1 MNEKHRTPALARHF
15 AILALC
21 LSIMLLSACGKSH
34 TSTHYA
40 YPIAGRGDAIAAT
53 AKTQIGKSYRKGGT
67 SPRSGFD
74 CSGLVLWA
82 YAQHGVS
89 VPRTSRDQASVGVK
103 VSRSALRPGDIVVFK
118 TSWVGYHTGIYVGQ
132 RRFVHS
138 PKPRTTV
145 RFDSLDNVYWKEHFV
160 SGRRI
165 LQH

>member
-1 MNEKHRTPALARHF
+1 MNAKHHTLALARYLF
-15 AILALC
+15 LLALC
-21 LSIMLLSACGKSH
+21 FSVTLLSACGKSQM
-34 TSTHYA
+34 SAHYA
-40 YPIAGRGDAIAAT
+40 YPMTSRGDAIAAT
-53 AKTQIGKSYRKGGT
+53 AKTQLGKSYRKGGT
-67 SPRSGFD
+67 SPLSGFD

-89 VPRTSRDQASVGVK
+89 VPRSSRDQANAGVR

-132 RRFVHS
+132 KRFVHS
-138 PKPRTTV
+138 PRPRTTV
-145 RFDSLDNVYWKEHFV
+145 RFDSLDNVYWKDHFV